1 MVIVDSSVW
10 VDYLR
15 GVSTPQT
22 DWVHREID
30 VQRLGILDLILCEV
44 LQGIVE
50 DRKFAEVRRSLLALE
65 VFTTGGIELSVAAA
79 QNYRALR
86 ARGKTVRKTVDCLI
100 ATFCILNDHV
110 LLHADSDFD
119 HFEKELGLKALH
131 PEHA

>member
-22 DWVHREID
+22 DWVHKEID
-30 VQRLGILDLILCEV
+30 VRRLGLLDLILCEV
-44 LQGIVE
+44 LQGVVE

-79 QNYRALR
+79 QNYRTLR

-119 HFEKELGLKALH
+119 HFERELELRVLH
-131 PEHA
+131 PEHF

>member
-22 DWVHREID
+22 DWFHREID